1 MESDNDSV
9 SSIASDERARHE
21 SESSEE
27 DIYEQFNRNLQPAKD
42 NNPNVTELLG
52 RGDNERI
59 KNFTDEEWVETGLA
73 LSKNT
78 HLDTLQF
85 GRNALNDHKMSLLF
99 RGLTI
104 SRSIKNLYLHE
115 NGLKTGIESML
126 PFLQNAS
133 NLVTLDLDGNSI
145 QSEEF
150 NFLLVA
156 LCDSPVKELHCCGC
170 NIESIQIDNAR
181 YPTKLKDLRLFENRI
196 NEDGC
201 RGLAKLLQMPDCAL
215 KNLSLGNN
223 NIDDAG
229 VALFANALQYNTTLT
244 ALYLY
249 GNKGISKEGNI
260 MMLKLVN
267 DISSV
272 KATLQSN
279 HTLHTIYLDNGDY
292 DDIMVQNQMNEFT
305 TINAEYSNNAEA
317 AGKEKMIRFQLHS
330 DRRSALA
337 ELQKVHQ
344 SVYSEISPIYL
355 PELLS
360 LVGPSH
366 GQGELFAAVKSS
378 IAVLMS
384 IVNRKKRIKVARD
397 YFLARAEQLTAE
409 PAAIG
414 TEEGNEIDESHRSKR
429 RKE

>member
-1 MESDNDSV
+1 M
-9 SSIASDERARHE
+9 
-21 SESSEE
+21 
-27 DIYEQFNRNLQPAKD
+27 KD
-42 NNPNVTELLG
+42 NNPDIKKLLG
-52 RGDNERI
+52 RSDNEI
-59 KNFTDEEWVETGLA
+59 IQNFTDEEWVETGLA

-133 NLVTLDLDGNSI
+133 NLVTLDLDGNCI

-181 YPTKLKDLRLFENRI
+181 YPAKLEVLRIFDNRI

-201 RGLAKLLQMPDCAL
+201 SGLAKLLQMPDCAL
-215 KNLSLGNN
+215 EHLSLSSNHVN
-223 NIDDAG
+223 DAG
-229 VALFANALQYNTTLT
+229 VAHLANALQYNASLT
-244 ALYLY
+244 GLFLQE
-249 GNKGISKEGNI
+249 NQGISKDGKI

-279 HTLHTIYLDNGDY
+279 HTLQTIYLDNGNIADRL
-292 DDIMVQNQMNEFT
+292 VQNQIYEATRINERC
-305 TINAEYSNNAEA
+305 NSNAEA
-317 AGKEKMIRFQLHS
+317 AGREKMIQFQLHS
-330 DRRSALA
+330 DRRSTLA